1 MFMKQEHLLEY
12 EEFVE
17 VVAVEVEQRLQQK
30 VQLLE
35 VVKNNDIT
43 LQALGFEKAEINIIP
58 VMYLNP
64 CYEMYCTV
72 GLERVVEHI
81 IGMYQLHQPKKNFD
95 INLLFDRN
103 EFCSRLRI
111 RLVHYEKNKEQ
122 LEEVP
127 YIQFLDLAIT
137 FCLCFDMQE
146 REVGT
151 VYITKKHMEQMNM
164 SIEELYTIAVK
175 NMETDYQF
183 MLLSEFIEQS
193 MGVDVEDMEKELYI
207 LTASSGVCG
216 ASLMLHKDILKRF
229 MEEKNMERMV
239 ILPSSIH
246 EVIVMSYDSD
256 VDILGL
262 NDIVQD
268 VNRTALD
275 KTEVLS
281 NHAYLFDGAG
291 YTVCP

>member
-1 MFMKQEHLLEY
+1 MKQEHLLEY

-43 LQALGFEKAEINIIP
+43 LQALGFEKAEINITP

-164 SIEELYTIAVK
+164 SVEELYAIALE
-175 NMETDYQF
+175 NMESNYQF
-183 MLLSEFIEQS
+183 TSLHTLMELNVR
-193 MGVDVEDMEKELYI
+193 MDVDDMEKEMYV
-207 LTASSGVCG
+207 LTTPGGVYG
-216 ASLMLHKDILKRF
+216 ASLMLHKGILKKI
-229 MEEKNMERMV
+229 MEEKKMKRMV

-246 EVIVMSYDSD
+246 EIIIMSYDSD
-256 VDILGL
+256 MDIMGL
-262 NDIVQD
+262 NEMVQE

-275 KTEVLS
+275 ATEVLS
-281 NHAYLFDGAG
+281 NHAYLFDGDA
-291 YTVCP
+291 YTVCS